1 MSWEWW
7 AMTKNNEEL
16 LAEAIKRRGAWIR
29 THDTNLAWHKTD
41 GSPVYKMNADDIAT
55 QFIAPLTAEI
65 ARLQL
70 LAAQEGK

>member
-1 MSWEWW
+1 
-7 AMTKNNEEL
+7 MTKSNEEL
-16 LAEAIKRRGAWIR
+16 LAEAIKRRAAWIR
-29 THDTNLAWHKTD
+29 THDTNLAWYKTD

-70 LAAQEGK
+70 LAAEEGK